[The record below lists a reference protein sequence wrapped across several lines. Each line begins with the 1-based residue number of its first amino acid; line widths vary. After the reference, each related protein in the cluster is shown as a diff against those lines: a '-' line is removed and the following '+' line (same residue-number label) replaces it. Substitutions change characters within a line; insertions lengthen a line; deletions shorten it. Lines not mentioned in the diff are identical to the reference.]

1 MKKGSV
7 FSQTINAGLFSSGS
21 FLRRKIRSKFVSYGL
36 STVVSLFLHLLMLGF
51 LTNSWSD
58 DSKLKIV
65 PPQNIRASLVELPKP
80 EPVPEKQQPRP
91 PQRPKA
97 DEARKARE
105 QAERQRQKALRV
117 KQQREREIA
126 LKQQQE
132 AEEKARHEAE
142 ARRERERRERLE
154 QERLRKQQEE
164 LRQRLQQEQLQREQT
179 QAAAQAEQEATEV
192 ARYSGL
198 FRQLVAQHWNRPPS
212 ARNNMVATLQV
223 ALSPY
228 GDLLEVRLIESSGND
243 AYDRSVVQ
251 AVQRAAPFP
260 EVRNLERRI
269 FDKSFRRFN
278 FRFRPEDLVR

>member
-1 MKKGSV
+1 M
-7 FSQTINAGLFSSGS
+7 
-21 FLRRKIRSKFVSYGL
+21 
-36 STVVSLFLHLLMLGF
+36 
-51 LTNSWSD
+51 
-58 DSKLKIV
+58 
-65 PPQNIRASLVELPKP
+65 
-80 EPVPEKQQPRP
+80 
-91 PQRPKA
+91 
-97 DEARKARE
+97 
-105 QAERQRQKALRV
+105 RV

-126 LKQQQE
+126 LKKQQE
-132 AEEKARHEAE
+132 AEEKARREAK
-142 ARRERERRERLE
+142 ARKERERQERLE

-164 LRQRLQQEQLQREQT
+164 LRQRLQQEQLQREQA

-269 FDKSFRRFN
+269 FDKNFRRFN